1 MYLLKYD
8 FVNVSLMHDYS
19 SSLFFVP
26 DLFQP
31 KEDSVEA
38 SSVLKSI
45 IGQGKTALFL
55 FSKTTTRVT
64 PWLFVGTLL
73 HILRNGKSSANMIYS
88 KYHKM
93 YFCVFD
99 NSKIYY

>member
-1 MYLLKYD
+1 MPSSDGARKEKKKISQYYYMYLLKYD

-64 PWLFVGTLL
+64 PLTLCW
-73 HILRNGKSSANMIYS
+73 HTAP
-88 KYHKM
+88 H
-93 YFCVFD
+93 F
-99 NSKIYY
+99 

>member
-1 MYLLKYD
+1 MPSSDGARKKKISQYYYYMYLLKYD

-45 IGQGKTALFL
+45 IGQGKKTASFRFL
-55 FSKTTTRVT
+55 NCVT
-64 PWLFVGTLL
+64 PLISWY
-73 HILRNGKSSANMIYS
+73 I
-88 KYHKM
+88 KYPK
-93 YFCVFD
+93 
-99 NSKIYY
+99 

>member
-1 MYLLKYD
+1 MVLGKKKKDFTILYYMYLLKYD

-38 SSVLKSI
+38 SSILKSI
-45 IGQGKTALFL
+45 IGQGKTALFQ
-55 FSKTTTRVT
+55 FSKTTT
-64 PWLFVGTLL
+64 
-73 HILRNGKSSANMIYS
+73 A
-88 KYHKM
+88 
-93 YFCVFD
+93 
-99 NSKIYY
+99 

>member
-1 MYLLKYD
+1 MPSSDGARKEKERFHNTTMYLLKYD

-64 PWLFVGTLL
+64 P
-73 HILRNGKSSANMIYS
+73 
-88 KYHKM
+88 
-93 YFCVFD
+93 
-99 NSKIYY
+99 